1 MGESS
6 VAAHAD
12 LIRGALSTHLPEL
25 KAASSQALA
34 AVLGALDDAVRK
46 AERDERLRRK
56 FCGAPSPKSDDA
68 SDEWETVEGANSSAA
83 SPVSSLIRRPYP
95 SPDADA
101 VMVPSNGNPGGTL
114 GNFLAERA
122 VSLLSSR
129 GAEVST
135 GIAAA
140 AAAAHALLLL
150 DRGDGPAWE
159 CTGIQNDNAPSAPVS
174 GFADPVRAL
183 RTLFPAGWDA
193 GGSTIRLRYWRRNVR
208 AKLRHPYVMRAELRP
223 HRGLGE
229 AETPGDTICLSFGR
243 AGDDAAHEVRF
254 GLGTHVNLPSLAA
267 ATVDGRRVGPALHYV
282 ALAGLLGRV
291 AEAWDMV
298 WDAPGADPIAPA
310 TIALVAPPAVPPTM
324 NLSGLSAGVNQVAR
338 PSLGPF
344 LRGAD
349 PLRFSGVPQGDFDED
364 LRVPV
369 ARPFLPLG
377 IHGPG
382 SLMGPDHPIFG
393 GETNGMPRMA
403 PRFDPYT
410 PVGNGDD
417 RPFPGSLGPR
427 RPNPVIG
434 GNPNHDHLRM
444 PGGLG
449 GNADAEDGDMFM

>member
-1 MGESS
+1 MSESS
-6 VAAHAD
+6 VSAHAD
-12 LIRGALSTHLPEL
+12 LIRGVLSTHLPGL
-25 KAASSQALA
+25 KAASSPALA

-68 SDEWETVEGANSSAA
+68 SDGWETVEGATSSAA
-83 SPVSSLIRRPYP
+83 SPASSSSRRPHP

-101 VMVPSNGNPGGTL
+101 VMVPSDGNPGGTL

-129 GAEVST
+129 GVEVST
-135 GIAAA
+135 GLAAA

-150 DRGDGPAWE
+150 DRGDGPVWE
-159 CTGIQNDNAPSAPVS
+159 CTGIQNEDAPSAPVS

-193 GGSTIRLRYWRRNVR
+193 GGSTIRLRYWRRSVC
-208 AKLRHPYVMRAELRP
+208 AALRHPYVMRAELRP
-223 HRGLGE
+223 HRGVGE
-229 AETPGDTICLSFGR
+229 VETPGDTICLSFGR
-243 AGDDAAHEVRF
+243 AGDDTAHEVRF

-291 AEAWDMV
+291 AEVWDMV
-298 WDAPGADPIAPA
+298 WDATGGDPVAPA
-310 TIALVAPPAVPPTM
+310 TIAWVAPPAVPPTT
-324 NLSGLSAGVNQVAR
+324 NLSGPSAGVNQVVR
-338 PSLGPF
+338 PCLGPF

-349 PLRFSGVPQGDFDED
+349 PLRFPSAPPGDFDED

-393 GETNGMPRMA
+393 RGTNEMPGMA
-403 PRFDPYT
+403 PRFDPYG
-410 PVGNGDD
+410 PMGKGDD
-417 RPFPGSLGPR
+417 GPFPGPR

-449 GNADAEDGDMFM
+449 GDADAEDGDMFM